1 MAEKKM
7 TFEASIR
14 RLEEIVGTLER
25 GDRPLEEA
33 LALFEEG
40 TKLMRQCSTLLD
52 KAEQKVLKLT
62 EQGEGT
68 LTETAFAASE
78 GE

>member
-7 TFEASIR
+7 TFEVSIR
-14 RLEEIVGTLER
+14 RLEEIVGALER
-25 GDRPLEEA
+25 GDRSLDEA

-40 TKLMRQCSTLLD
+40 TKLMKQCSTLLD
-52 KAEQKVLKLT
+52 KAEQKVLKVT
-62 EQGEGT
+62 EQADGT
-68 LTETAFAASE
+68 LTESEFPPPE